1 MDAHFVLFV
10 ADQAAATAF
19 YSAVLAR
26 QPRLDVPGMTEIAL
40 AAGAILG
47 LMPEAG
53 IRRLLPDLPELPGPG
68 AVRAAPRGELYLLVA
83 DPEGHL
89 TRLAAAGG
97 RLLDPVRPR
106 DWGHRAG
113 YGLDL
118 DGHLVVFAAPI

>member
-1 MDAHFVLFV
+1 MDAHFILFV

-26 QPRLDVPGMTEIAL
+26 SPRLDVPGMTEYAL
-40 AAGAILG
+40 SAGAVLG

-53 IRRLLPDLPELPGPG
+53 IRRLLPDLPDP
-68 AVRAAPRGELYLLVA
+68 ASVRSAPRGELYLLVA
-83 DPEGHL
+83 DPEVHL
-89 TRLAAAGG
+89 DRLVAAGG

-118 DGHLVVFAAPI
+118 DGHLVVFAA

>member
-1 MDAHFVLFV
+1 MRAHFILFV

-19 YSAVLAR
+19 YRAVLAR
-26 QPRLDVPGMTEIAL
+26 APRLEVPGMTEYGL
-40 AAGAILG
+40 SAGAVLG

-53 IRRLLPDLPELPGPG
+53 IRRLLPDLPDP
-68 AVRAAPRGELYLLVA
+68 ASVRGAPRGELYLLVD
-83 DPEGHL
+83 DPEAHL
-89 TRLAAAGG
+89 ERLVAAGG

-118 DGHLVVFAAPI
+118 DGHLVVFAA